1 MRPAPAADNLPF
13 VSAAVMDEQ
22 AAVSDISSPS
32 FQAAE
37 LRSEQTRVTAL
48 LIACALLLLI
58 VLLRGALA
66 VAAGRYGEAW
76 PFAVLIG
83 AMAVYEA
90 LWLRVVKS
98 AIAAGQSVSRGRW
111 STNILV
117 ESLVPTLALFLQIHT
132 PSFGP
137 ERTLSSPV
145 VLLYLIFVILSTL
158 RLDRELSRLAGLF
171 AAVGYAAASV
181 YILVS
186 YPEIARTEPLVVYG
200 SFLSTVALLVLGG
213 LAAGTV
219 ARQIR
224 QHVIAALRDAENR
237 AKIAQLE
244 HDLDVARRIQ
254 QGLFPTT
261 APSLD
266 GFEIAGWNQPA
277 DETGGDYYD
286 WQPLADGR
294 LAVTVADATG
304 HGIAPAL
311 IMSACRAYSRA
322 GFATDPDLQRLID
335 RLNRL
340 LHQDLP
346 EDKFV
351 TLVTALL
358 KPGDGAVQLISAGHG
373 PLIFYSAAEEKFY
386 CFDAQGPPLGLLAG
400 IPYDGAHSIEFQD
413 GDILALVTDG
423 FIEWANAEDED
434 FGLRRLED
442 VIRAHRAKP
451 PGAIIS
457 EMRDAVTA
465 FAAGVRQQ
473 DDLTAVVIKRV

>member
-1 MRPAPAADNLPF
+1 M
-13 VSAAVMDEQ
+13 
-22 AAVSDISSPS
+22 
-32 FQAAE
+32 
-37 LRSEQTRVTAL
+37 
-48 LIACALLLLI
+48 
-58 VLLRGALA
+58 
-66 VAAGRYGEAW
+66 
-76 PFAVLIG
+76 
-83 AMAVYEA
+83 
-90 LWLRVVKS
+90 
-98 AIAAGQSVSRGRW
+98 
-111 STNILV
+111 
-117 ESLVPTLALFLQIHT
+117 
-132 PSFGP
+132 
-137 ERTLSSPV
+137 
-145 VLLYLIFVILSTL
+145 
-158 RLDRELSRLAGLF
+158 
-171 AAVGYAAASV
+171 
-181 YILVS
+181 
-186 YPEIARTEPLVVYG
+186 
-200 SFLSTVALLVLGG
+200 LGG

-224 QHVIAALRDAENR
+224 QHVVAALRDAENR

-244 HDLDVARRIQ
+244 HDLDVARHIQ
-254 QGLFPTT
+254 QGLFPTD

-322 GFATDPDLQRLID
+322 GFATDPDLQKLID

-346 EDKFV
+346 ADKFV
-351 TLVTALL
+351 TLVTGLL

-373 PLIFYSAAEEKFY
+373 PLIFYSAAEEKFN

-400 IPYDGAHSIEFQD
+400 IPYDAAHTIEFHQ

-423 FIEWANAEDED
+423 FLEWSNAEEED

-442 VIRAHRAKP
+442 VIRAHRGKP
-451 PGAIIS
+451 PAAIIS
-457 EMRDAVTA
+457 EMRDAVTT

-473 DDLTAVVIKRV
+473 DDLTALVIKRV